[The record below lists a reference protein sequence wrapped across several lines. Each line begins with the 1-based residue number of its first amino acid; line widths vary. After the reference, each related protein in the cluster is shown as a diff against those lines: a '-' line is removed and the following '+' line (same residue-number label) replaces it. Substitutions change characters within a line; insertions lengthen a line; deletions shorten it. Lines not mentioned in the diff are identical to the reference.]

1 MGTIFSSAASPTVE
15 LPNHFV
21 FKKLDRSTAFRDRET
36 CVPVLT
42 VIIPTRD
49 RIDTLKRTLA
59 AYARQSVAPESFDM
73 IIVDD
78 GSQDGTVAEL
88 ENDRHNYP
96 FRINVLTQSPSGPAR
111 ARNRAIDQARGE
123 LVLITG
129 DDIIPHERMVESHL
143 NAHRVNPDPR
153 VAVLG
158 FVDWHPDLE
167 VTDFMTY
174 ITEVDGHQFAFH
186 HISNPN
192 DVPFCYFYT
201 SNVSL
206 KMSFLRQSG
215 LFSESFRYAACEDI
229 ELGFRLKQHGM
240 RLIYAPDAIGYHLHP
255 MDLDSFSQRQFRVGQ
270 MMALL
275 LDLHPGILNVPP
287 PPSPEQTLEKIST
300 AKGILERLESYVAKR
315 VSLSE
320 LEKQQVQSLRYDI
333 YRELI
338 YGYQSLGICE
348 ERRLQGFDSH

>member
-1 MGTIFSSAASPTVE
+1 MGIIVSPTGSKQSTMVVE
-15 LPNHFV
+15 KRLHE
-21 FKKLDRSTAFRDRET
+21 STAVLDQHDPA
-36 CVPVLT
+36 PVMT
-42 VIIPTRD
+42 VVIPTRD
-49 RIDTLKRTLA
+49 RIGTLRQTLS
-59 AYARQSVAPESFDM
+59 AYCEQSVAPDNFDM

-78 GSQDGTVAEL
+78 GSQDGTVEEL
-88 ENDRHNYP
+88 ANHRHEYP
-96 FRINVLTQSPSGPAR
+96 FRITVLTQSPAGPAR
-111 ARNRAIDQARGE
+111 ARNRAIDQARGD

-129 DDIIPHERMVESHL
+129 DDIVPHERMIEAHL
-143 NAHRVNPDPR
+143 NAHHANPDPR

-174 ITEVDGHQFAFH
+174 ITQVDGQQFAYH
-186 HISNPN
+186 HISNPH

-201 SNVSL
+201 CNVSL
-206 KMSFLRQSG
+206 KTSFLRQSG

-229 ELGFRLKQHGM
+229 ELGFRLRQHGM
-240 RLIYAPDAIGYHLHP
+240 RLIYVPDAVGYHLHP

-275 LDLHPGILNVPP
+275 LNLHPGILDVPP
-287 PPSPEQTLEKIST
+287 PLPPERTLEKIST
-300 AKGILERLESYVAKR
+300 VRSILERLESCVAKR
-315 VSLSE
+315 DTLSD

-338 YGYQSLGICE
+338 FGYQALGICE
-348 ERRLQGFDSH
+348 ERRLQGF